1 MIFKFIQVPIFY
13 ILFFLCYCYILNTA
27 YLLILIIICFFVIQ
41 AYNFIIFS
49 ITGLKHLFLHY
60 FISNGHVIYHSL
72 RTQSRQIQTVYS
84 THLFHVSLSQWV
96 IKVCS
101 VYTSHHSGFISGSF
115 YFLFNLQLVNRQ
127 EQPKTTIVLH
137 TTISNRAL

>member
-1 MIFKFIQVPIFY
+1 MPGLKP
-13 ILFFLCYCYILNTA
+13 FFL
-27 YLLILIIICFFVIQ
+27 F
-41 AYNFIIFS
+41 
-49 ITGLKHLFLHY
+49 Y

-101 VYTSHHSGFISGSF
+101 VYATHHSGFISRSF
-115 YFLFNLQLVNRQ
+115 YFLFNLYRLLKDKSSQKNDYC
-127 EQPKTTIVLH
+127 TTIKQFQTVVNKNDFCQH
-137 TTISNRAL
+137 